1 MRLKVSEVRRN
12 IKGLHPKEVV
22 AVINTL
28 TGPEELVLFLP
39 SGGAVGSIEIGYP
52 IAMNADNYLVELPS
66 ETTRGAWRV
75 WVNREQTEEDAME
88 AAE

>member
-1 MRLKVSEVRRN
+1 MRIKVSQIRQNVQ
-12 IKGLHPKEVV
+12 GLHPKEIV

-28 TGPEELVLFLP
+28 NGPEELVLFSP
-39 SGGAVGSIEIGYP
+39 TGSIDSIEIGYP
-52 IAMNADNYLVELPS
+52 IAVNDGNYLVELPS

-75 WVNREQTEEDAME
+75 WVGRQETEEAME